1 MRKFFAIQDQQ
12 IVESQLETSPIQ
24 VFVNPDSDEKHYLID
39 VLKIDEHTLNSAL
52 DPDESSRLE
61 FEPEH
66 LAIIFKRPRN
76 VSVRDQLLFKTAST
90 GAFLFKDRLIIVLAD
105 EITFFEKRHFRR
117 VSRLPEV
124 MLKIVYGSVVHF
136 LEHLRAINMVVDEL
150 ETKINTAMENRYL
163 INLFALEKSMVYY
176 LNSIHSNSVLIE
188 KLRNYSS
195 KLELSVDE
203 QEFLEDMMVDN
214 GQCYKQ
220 ADIYSNILASLMDA
234 RASIVGNNLNL
245 LMKLLNLITIGIMVP
260 TFVVSAF
267 SMNVKLPFGLTQ
279 ENPWSFWVI
288 MTLAV
293 LSVVTFYFVWRKRGW

>member
-1 MRKFFAIQDQQ
+1 MRKGFEIHEQQ
-12 IVESQLETSPIQ
+12 IVESQNDDAPIL
-24 VFVNPDSDEKHYLID
+24 VFVNPDADEKKFLVD
-39 VLKIDEHTLNSAL
+39 TMKVDEHTLSSAL

-61 FEPEH
+61 FEPDH
-66 LAIIFKRPRN
+66 IAIIFKRPRN

-90 GAFLFKDRLIIVLAD
+90 GVFLFQERLVIVLAD

-124 MLKIVYGSVVHF
+124 MLKVVYGSVVHF
-136 LEHLRAINMVVDEL
+136 LEHLRAINMVVEEL

-176 LNSIHSNSVLIE
+176 LSAINSNMVLIE

-195 KLELSVDE
+195 KLGFSVAE

-220 ADIYSNILASLMDA
+220 ADIYSSILASMMDA

-267 SMNVKLPFGLTQ
+267 SMNVLLPFGLTNQ
-279 ENPWSFWVI
+279 NPVAFWII
-288 MTLAV
+288 MALAL
-293 LSVVTFYFVWRKRGW
+293 LSVIAFYTFWRRRGW